1 MQPVQRI
8 RPIDLP
14 TMHEELQ
21 ERLKEYIIVNRL
33 QPNDPLPTEAQLAE
47 QLGVSRAAVREGL
60 RSLESLG
67 LIYSRR
73 GEGRYVRS
81 FNLDPILENLSYSLL
96 FDSQDLR
103 EMIEVRER
111 LEVGFI
117 GDAIAVLD
125 ESGIAQLRELVDMMA
140 GRAAAGELF
149 LDRDLEFH
157 AVIYRPIGNQV
168 LSKLLEIF
176 STIYKNVRERS
187 LLVARDPL
195 PVVQGH
201 QDILAAIEQRNVPLA
216 QQLIREHFTGIK
228 ERLQVAQ
235 NSAPDAVSSGNN
247 PLQTWE

>member
-8 RPIDLP
+8 RPIDIP

-21 ERLKEYIIVNRL
+21 ERLKEYIIVNKL

-73 GEGRYVRS
+73 GEGRYVRD

-96 FDSQDLR
+96 FDSEDLR

-111 LEVGFI
+111 LEAGFI

-125 ESGIAQLRELVDMMA
+125 DATVAQLRELVATM
-140 GRAAAGELF
+140 RARAQAGEFF

-157 AVIYRPIGNQV
+157 AAIYRPIGNQV
-168 LSKLLEIF
+168 LSKLLDIF
-176 STIYKNVRERS
+176 STIYRNVRERS
-187 LLVARDPL
+187 LLVTRNSAS
-195 PVVQGH
+195 VVEGH
-201 QDILAAIEQRNVPLA
+201 EEILAAIEQRDAELA
-216 QQLIREHFTGIK
+216 EKLVREHFAGIK
-228 ERLQVAQ
+228 ERLKAAQ
-235 NSAPDAVSSGNN
+235 HP
-247 PLQTWE
+247 